1 MGMGKKA
8 GCLYGRSEGKKERK
22 KGRKKERKKG
32 RKKERK
38 CLSWGTFLSRTVRMS
53 FETWTFLAYVF
64 LAFC

>member
-1 MGMGKKA
+1 MGKKA
-8 GCLYGRSEGKKERK
+8 GCLYGRSAG
-22 KGRKKERKKG
+22 KKERKKG